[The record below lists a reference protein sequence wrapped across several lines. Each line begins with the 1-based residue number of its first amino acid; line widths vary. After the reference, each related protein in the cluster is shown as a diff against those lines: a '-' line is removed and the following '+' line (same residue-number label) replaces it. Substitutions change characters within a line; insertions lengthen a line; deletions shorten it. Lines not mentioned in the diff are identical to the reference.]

1 MEVVIA
7 LGGNAILRKEEKAS
21 VAGQFNNTYRAMENI
36 LPIIKKYHTVITH
49 GNAPQVGAIML
60 RVESALGKTYS
71 LPLYSAVAESEGE
84 MGFMIEQSLQNSFMK
99 HRIKKF
105 VASLLTQVLVD
116 KKDKGFKNPTKPI
129 GPFYEKK
136 KALFLEKKG
145 FRMKKVDGGYR
156 RVVASPR
163 PLKIIE
169 AGVIK
174 ELIKHNIVVIA
185 AGGGGI
191 PVYKEKSSLRGI
203 DAVIDKDLASSCLAK
218 SISAKYMFILTGVDK
233 VYLDYGKK
241 NQKGLKKIS
250 VSEAKRYLKEGHFP
264 AGSMGPKIEA
274 SIDFLIN
281 GGKKVIITSPEKIR
295 QALSGREGTHIS

>member
-1 MEVVIA
+1 MTAVIA
-7 LGGNAILRKEEKAS
+7 LGGNAILRKEEKPS
-21 VAGQFNNTYRAMENI
+21 VAGQFHNTYRAMENI
-36 LPIIKKYHTVITH
+36 LPVIKKYSTVVTH

-60 RVESALGKTYS
+60 RVEAALGKTYP

-99 HRIKKF
+99 HGIKKS

-116 KKDKGFKNPTKPI
+116 KNDKGFMKPTKPI
-129 GPFYEKK
+129 GPFYDKK
-136 KALFLEKKG
+136 KASLLTKKG
-145 FRMKKVDGGYR
+145 FKMKKVDGGYR
-156 RVVASPR
+156 RVVASPK
-163 PLKIIE
+163 PLRIVEADVII
-169 AGVIK
+169 

-191 PVYKEKSSLRGI
+191 PVYKDKNSMKGI

-233 VYLDYGKK
+233 VYLNYRKK
-241 NQKGLKKIS
+241 NQKGLKKVS
-250 VSEAKRYLKEGHFP
+250 VKEAKNYLKEGHFP

-274 SIDFLIN
+274 AIDFLNN
-281 GGKKVIITSPEKIR
+281 GGKKVIITSPEKIKA
-295 QALSGREGTHIS
+295 ALSGREGTHIL